1 MLQLQELQFY
11 YKYVHMKLP
20 VYLQNLP
27 FSLNSNVHNINTRIH
42 ENIHTNRAKHDFAKR
57 CIRCGIPLLINNTS
71 KHIRKNIL
79 HIPYMELLGMPKRA
93 FYKTTE
99 NSALCQIVT
108 FVDGLNN

>member
-1 MLQLQELQFY
+1 MLQLQELQLY

-20 VYLQNLP
+20 AYLQNLP
-27 FSLNSNVHNINTRIH
+27 FFLNRNVHNINTRIQD
-42 ENIHTNRAKHDFAKR
+42 NIHANRAKHDFAKR
-57 CIRCGIPLLINNTS
+57 CIRYDIPLLINNTT
-71 KHIRKNIL
+71 KHIRNNIL
-79 HIPYMELLGMPKRA
+79 TQLTWIYQVCQKLA